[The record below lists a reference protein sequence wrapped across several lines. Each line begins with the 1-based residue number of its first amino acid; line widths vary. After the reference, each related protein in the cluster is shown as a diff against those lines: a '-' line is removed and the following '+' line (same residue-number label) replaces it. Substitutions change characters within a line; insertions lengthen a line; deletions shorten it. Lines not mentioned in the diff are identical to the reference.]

1 MDQHIR
7 ELKKHLDNSR
17 RVLITSHI
25 SPDPDALASVLL
37 LGTTLKFNCPNKDVV
52 MALEEEPEG
61 LDFLTGYSGIKFGS
75 LVEALEEVKPD
86 FFIMLDAVNYER
98 CSRTDGE
105 RVRRYL
111 KDNEVKTVIIDHHEP
126 AGKDD
131 SDVYIHQGSI
141 ATIQDVY
148 EACFD
153 HLKLEKPEG
162 YGETTM
168 LGIYS
173 DSGGFTYTNRR
184 HKDMFT
190 IVNGLIDEGV
200 DLESIKNKLTHYSE
214 PQMQAF
220 GEFAQNTSHADD
232 YSYSFLSDEFVKK
245 WQENDLPLVNLN
257 TAAGLFV
264 NDFVRNIED
273 RKWGFIAYRNPI
285 AGENMY
291 SVSLRSQSEV
301 KDVSALANKLGGG
314 GHKPAA
320 GAKIEAKSVEEAIQ
334 KVQEAITSE

>member
-1 MDQHIR
+1 MKDIDKFR
-7 ELKKHLDNSR
+7 ELVEGSR
-17 RVLITSHI
+17 KILINSHI
-25 SPDPDALASVLL
+25 SPDPDAISSVLL
-37 LGTTLKFNCPNKDVV
+37 LGTTLIHNYSDNKVV

-61 LDFLTGYSGIKFGS
+61 LDFLTGYNDIRFGPLAETIK
-75 LVEALEEVKPD
+75 EVKPD
-86 FFIMLDAVNYER
+86 LFIMLDAVNYER

-111 KDNEVKTVIIDHHEP
+111 KDNGVKTVIIDHHEP

-141 ATIQDVY
+141 ATTQDVY

-173 DSGGFTYTNRR
+173 DSGGFIYDNPRHRETFKIIDDLLDAGVSLEDIKNRLNSYSQDHLKILAEFAKNVSSLENFTYT
-184 HKDMFT
+184 
-190 IVNGLIDEGV
+190 
-200 DLESIKNKLTHYSE
+200 
-214 PQMQAF
+214 
-220 GEFAQNTSHADD
+220 
-232 YSYSFLSDEFVKK
+232 FLSDEFARQ
-245 WQENDLPLVNLN
+245 WQATPQVISTARGIFAENYL
-257 TAAGLFV
+257 
-264 NDFVRNIED
+264 RNING
-273 RKWGFIAYRNPI
+273 RKQGFIVCPDLIQGSDTYA
-285 AGENMY
+285 
-291 SVSLRSQSEV
+291 VSLRSSDESV
-301 KDVSALANKLGGG
+301 DVSRIANKLGGG

-334 KVQEAITSE
+334 KVQHAISSP